1 MIQRRTSARLK
12 INIKKPPRPKNVE
25 RNLIVTNSEIH
36 LHHFEYR
43 GFKVGRSSHRK
54 SSTRKVFVKFRKID
68 RKTLE
73 SESVFL
79 SVLRIFW
86 EYLFYWTLPG
96 DCFWKDLIIK
106 KFNCVSLIF
115 VNAQLC
121 HAPPEWS
128 LLFWSKKEHLLM
140 KKT

>member
-1 MIQRRTSARLK
+1 M
-12 INIKKPPRPKNVE
+12 
-25 RNLIVTNSEIH
+25 
-36 LHHFEYR
+36 HHFESR

-73 SESVFL
+73 SESAFL

-96 DCFWKDLIIK
+96 DCFWKDLIVK
-106 KFNCVSLIF
+106 KFNSVSLIF
-115 VNAQLC
+115 VNAQLY

-140 KKT
+140 KKHNSILYNELFLWYDFRGVQSCVHNFFKIYRKVLV